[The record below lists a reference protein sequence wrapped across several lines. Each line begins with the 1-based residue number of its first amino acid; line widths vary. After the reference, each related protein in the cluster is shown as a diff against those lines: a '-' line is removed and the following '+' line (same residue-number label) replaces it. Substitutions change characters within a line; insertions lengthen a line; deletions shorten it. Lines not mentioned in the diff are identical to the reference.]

1 VGLVFV
7 RRICRGLSV
16 ARLWVALDLHEL
28 SIAAAPLPPAGG
40 RPDVVA
46 IETTEK
52 AIRRFIDRLA
62 RTLRKTPG
70 PSMRSDSRP

>member
-1 VGLVFV
+1 L
-7 RRICRGLSV
+7 IAPAE

-62 RTLRKTPG
+62 RTLRKTALLLLPWVK
-70 PSMRSDSRP
+70 